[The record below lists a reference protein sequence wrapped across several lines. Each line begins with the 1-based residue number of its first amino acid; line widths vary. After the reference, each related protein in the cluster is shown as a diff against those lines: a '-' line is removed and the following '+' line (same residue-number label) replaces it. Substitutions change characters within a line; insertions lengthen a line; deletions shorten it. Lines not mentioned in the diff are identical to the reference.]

1 MSSDKMT
8 LLLIACFALLVVLIV
23 GFLPIPYVLFA
34 GVGAIAWLK
43 ALIGRLKRKIP
54 PPILKFV
61 EDRCAQESLL
71 RANVETLESPP
82 IHITQLK
89 ALLAYMNWRESNI
102 TVVRSNENIV
112 CDCIAYYKKRICVH
126 SVAVS
131 KLTTIASTAHDGDT
145 IDARPKRGPKKKTH
159 HWAAKD

>member
-112 CDCIAYYKKRICVH
+112 CDCIA
-126 SVAVS
+126 
-131 KLTTIASTAHDGDT
+131 
-145 IDARPKRGPKKKTH
+145 
-159 HWAAKD
+159 